1 MADVETID
9 AAHSRL
15 QAQADQTLAT
25 IRTLSTKLQGAAAGG
40 DTLAREWNLDLRE
53 IALAIQA
60 EQQQVGA
67 LVQALHD
74 FVVNNAHQP
83 VAAAPYQQQAYQQ
96 PQYQQPQYQQPQ
108 YQQPAYQPQYQ
119 QPMPQ
124 SYTPPPPPPPQRQT
138 VIYEYAAPPQQIV
151 YVTPPMPMFVSAP
164 VIYGYVATPAAVAVP
179 SGYVYGPYG
188 PMATAVYRPRYYAP
202 Y

>member
-96 PQYQQPQYQQPQ
+96 QAYQQPQYQQPQ
-108 YQQPAYQPQYQ
+108 YQPQPQYQ
-119 QPMPQ
+119 QP
-124 SYTPPPPPPPQRQT
+124 
-138 VIYEYAAPPQQIV
+138 QQGGGGGLLGRFMGGSFGNALAQGAGMGIG
-151 YVTPPMPMFVSAP
+151 FGIGES
-164 VIYGYVATPAAVAVP
+164 IIDDIF
-179 SGYVYGPYG
+179 
-188 PMATAVYRPRYYAP
+188 
-202 Y
+202 

>member
-1 MADVETID
+1 MSDVETID

-15 QAQADQTLAT
+15 EAQADQTLAA
-25 IRTLSTKLQGAAAGG
+25 IRTLSGKLQGAASGG

-83 VAAAPYQQQAYQQ
+83 IAAAPYQQQPYQP

-108 YQQPAYQPQYQ
+108 YQQPVQ
-119 QPMPQ
+119 QGGGLLHRFMG
-124 SYTPPPPPPPQRQT
+124 SSFGN
-138 VIYEYAAPPQQIV
+138 AMA
-151 YVTPPMPMFVSAP
+151 
-164 VIYGYVATPAAVAVP
+164 
-179 SGYVYGPYG
+179 SGAGMG
-188 PMATAVYRPRYYAP
+188 IGFGIGESIIDDIF
-202 Y
+202 

>member
-1 MADVETID
+1 MSDVETID

-15 QAQADQTLAT
+15 EAQADQTLAA
-25 IRTLSTKLQGAAAGG
+25 IRTLSGKLQGAASGG

-83 VAAAPYQQQAYQQ
+83 IAAAPYQQQAYQPPQYQQ

-108 YQQPAYQPQYQ
+108 YQQPVQ
-119 QPMPQ
+119 QGGGLLHRFMG
-124 SYTPPPPPPPQRQT
+124 SSFGN
-138 VIYEYAAPPQQIV
+138 AMA
-151 YVTPPMPMFVSAP
+151 
-164 VIYGYVATPAAVAVP
+164 
-179 SGYVYGPYG
+179 SGAGMG
-188 PMATAVYRPRYYAP
+188 IGFGIGESIIDDIF
-202 Y
+202 

>member
-1 MADVETID
+1 MSDVESID

-15 QAQADQTLAT
+15 EAQADQTLAA

-74 FVVNNAHQP
+74 FVVRNAHQP
-83 VAAAPYQQQAYQQ
+83 IAAAPYQQQPYQQ

-108 YQQPAYQPQYQ
+108 YQQPQPQYQ
-119 QPMPQ
+119 QP
-124 SYTPPPPPPPQRQT
+124 
-138 VIYEYAAPPQQIV
+138 VQQGGGGLLSRF
-151 YVTPPMPMFVSAP
+151 MGSSFGNAMA
-164 VIYGYVATPAAVAVP
+164 
-179 SGYVYGPYG
+179 SGAGMG
-188 PMATAVYRPRYYAP
+188 IGFGIGESIIDDIF
-202 Y
+202 